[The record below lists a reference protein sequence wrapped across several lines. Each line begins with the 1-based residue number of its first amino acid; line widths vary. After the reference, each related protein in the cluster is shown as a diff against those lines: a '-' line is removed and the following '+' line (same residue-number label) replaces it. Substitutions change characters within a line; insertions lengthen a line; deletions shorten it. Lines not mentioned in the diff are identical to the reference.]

1 MLVWLGDSD
10 CGPSVLAPVFEGPV
24 NFAHWHLGLERIG
37 VVAGNFCRILRRLY
51 SFEIHRRTGVRWKS
65 NC

>member
-10 CGPSVLAPVFEGPV
+10 CGPSVLAPALEGPV

-37 VVAGNFCRILRRLY
+37 EVAGSCRILRRLC
-51 SFEIHRRTGVRWKS
+51 SFEIHRKTAVR
-65 NC
+65 